1 MPLELGGNAKDD
13 GGVQSQWCPIPS
25 RSLVAHLHHR
35 HYLKEHRHHWYQ
47 QSADSPRSL
56 AKVPLSYHLAVISQK
71 RSTWSE
77 SPTAHTRF
85 YPTNSIAA
93 VDRPQ
98 HLNRVYTQAAASAQ
112 SDRDEDTLGLSFHCR
127 LRAVSEDRGGDVY
140 VAVPPFE
147 LPVLEVPILSVPCQ
161 DTAVTL
167 LTGRPRPRY
176 GVTHSAGVD
185 YKIETHFY
193 LAQRLRELRQME
205 AGRPIHLMDRLYG
218 TPQACSSQRNK
229 HLLSR
234 GSGDESVGGV
244 TLLLEGDAKSIV
256 DLGCGTGR
264 NAAKLLSFPGV
275 KSVVGLDVTQEM
287 VEVAKTREE
296 LGRALKGGEAG
307 IGCFGEGDD
316 MTTLAFVN
324 AQGGADGLISTLV
337 LKHVSS
343 PDTSRA
349 LLGTNPV
356 YQAF

>member
-25 RSLVAHLHHR
+25 RSLVVHLHHR

-56 AKVPLSYHLAVISQK
+56 AKVPLSYDLAVISQK
-71 RSTWSE
+71 RSTRSE

-112 SDRDEDTLGLSFHCR
+112 SDRDEDTFELYLLCR
-127 LRAVSEDRGGDVY
+127 LRAVSEDHGGDAY
-140 VAVPPFE
+140 VRATRSRSPYP
-147 LPVLEVPILSVPCQ
+147 LVLCKDS
-161 DTAVTL
+161 AVTL
-167 LTGRPRPRY
+167 LPGRPAQRY

-218 TPQACSSQRNK
+218 TSCTARTRTFGRKSTTTWSETCWRS
-229 HLLSR
+229 LLPMGADSEVDRRPWMRDWTKRGEAVVLPGRQECGRTGCDARDGGSR
-234 GSGDESVGGV
+234 QDEGGAGQGF
-244 TLLLEGDAKSIV
+244 EG
-256 DLGCGTGR
+256 R
-264 NAAKLLSFPGV
+264 
-275 KSVVGLDVTQEM
+275 
-287 VEVAKTREE
+287 
-296 LGRALKGGEAG
+296 EAG
-307 IGCFGEGDD
+307 IGCLGEGDD